1 MAPRKSSGTVYRS
14 RIAGCSFLVRSCGT
28 LYVRNALSIELSL
41 RLRMMGTKVELPSG
55 HVDVRFQFPFQ
66 SNSPLIWRLTMDNT
80 RSHNFMVILVSK
92 RCVIFPRHF

>member
-14 RIAGCSFLVRSCGT
+14 RIAGCSFLVCSCGT

-55 HVDVRFQFPFQ
+55 HVDVRISFSIEFTTHMASYNGQYSFP
-66 SNSPLIWRLTMDNT
+66 
-80 RSHNFMVILVSK
+80 
-92 RCVIFPRHF
+92 